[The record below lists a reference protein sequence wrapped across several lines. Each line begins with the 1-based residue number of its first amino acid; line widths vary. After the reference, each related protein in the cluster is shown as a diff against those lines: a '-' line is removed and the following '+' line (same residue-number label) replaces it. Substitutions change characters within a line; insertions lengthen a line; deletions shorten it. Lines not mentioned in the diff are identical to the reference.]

1 MSYDLKRVLR
11 GIEEEIAHMEE
22 QDTAYL
28 PHYSQLRRKA
38 SVLRRVIRLFE
49 RLERRMEV
57 RG

>member
-28 PHYSQLRRKA
+28 PHYAMLRRKA
-38 SVLRRVIRLFE
+38 SVLRRVIRMFE
-49 RLERRMEV
+49 HIERRSEV
-57 RG
+57 GG

>member
-1 MSYDLKRVLR
+1 MSYDLKAILR

-49 RLERRMEV
+49 RMERREV
-57 RG
+57 AR

>member
-1 MSYDLKRVLR
+1 MSYDLKRILR

-28 PHYSQLRRKA
+28 PHYAHLRRKA

-49 RLERRMEV
+49 RLERREV
-57 RG
+57 VR